1 MTEPVRLAWLA
12 IELNRFGIP
21 VRLID
26 KLLEPITT
34 SRAIGVQARTLEL
47 LEQRG
52 LADAMLEAGN
62 KDIAGGIY
70 GHGKLLFRME
80 FSGIDSSYR
89 YLLGISQAETER
101 ILRERLGRQGV
112 VIQWG
117 VTFVSFAQADRDG
130 SLTATL
136 RHSDGRLEEFEP
148 SYLISAEGAHSII
161 HKWDSSA
168 SL

>member
-1 MTEPVRLAWLA
+1 MQNAEVWWILLREHNESGKSLGQVSKRKSTRPVLIVGAGPTGMTAA

-62 KDIAGGIY
+62 KDIAGSIY

-89 YLLGISQAETER
+89 YLLGISQADTER
-101 ILRERLGRQGV
+101 ILRERLAARESPLNGV
-112 VIQWG
+112 
-117 VTFVSFAQADRDG
+117 
-130 SLTATL
+130 
-136 RHSDGRLEEFEP
+136 
-148 SYLISAEGAHSII
+148 
-161 HKWDSSA
+161 
-168 SL
+168 